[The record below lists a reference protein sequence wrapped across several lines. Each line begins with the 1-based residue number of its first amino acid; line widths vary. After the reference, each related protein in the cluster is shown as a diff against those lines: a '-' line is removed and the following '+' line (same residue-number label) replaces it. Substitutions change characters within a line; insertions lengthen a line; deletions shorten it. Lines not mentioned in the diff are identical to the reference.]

1 MFGKNNSL
9 DKLNP
14 LLFEAAIAILLEK
27 KFKGNSLLTPQT
39 NDKGAYIIFFGNK
52 NNLLVQVKQS
62 KNKLN
67 KTQKRDLV
75 LLRKE
80 AKQNGFEIKIL

>member
-1 MFGKNNSL
+1 MILFTNLVDVKMDSKSYNPIPVL
-9 DKLNP
+9 KLT
-14 LLFEAAIAILLEK
+14 IEK
-27 KFKGNSLLTPQT
+27 GFN
-39 NDKGAYIIFFGNK
+39 
-52 NNLLVQVKQS
+52 